1 MKPSSVGVL
10 GVLGVLCGYPLSVA
24 VAAQGLVTERSIS
37 LPLARTIAEAA
48 LAECRAKGFATA
60 VAVVDR
66 GGDLLVLLRD
76 ENATANT
83 VEMARRKAYTARM
96 FKMTT
101 LEFRQRTADP
111 QFAAQRDIT
120 GMLALGGG
128 VPINV
133 GKETIGGVASSGSS
147 QDQDDACAKAG
158 LAKVEGM
165 LKE

>member
-1 MKPSSVGVL
+1 VPVV
-10 GVLGVLCGYPLSVA
+10 
-24 VAAQGLVTERSIS
+24 AQGLVTERSLS

-48 LAECRAKGFATA
+48 LGECKGKGFATA

-66 GGDLLVLLRD
+66 GGQLLVLLRD
-76 ENATANT
+76 ENASAQT

-101 LEFRQRTADP
+101 LQLRDRTAEP
-111 QFAAQRDIT
+111 QYAAQRDIT
-120 GMLALGGG
+120 DILALGGG

-133 GKETIGGVASSGSS
+133 GKETVGGVASSGSS

-158 LAKVEGM
+158 VAKVAEL
-165 LKE
+165 LK